1 MARAPSARRE
11 ALRAELLDIAEA
23 EIAKGG
29 IVALKAR
36 DLATQAGCALGAIYS
51 VYSDLG
57 ELAQAVNRRTL
68 DQMTLEL
75 AQAVQGLEEE
85 APADILITLA
95 QTYAAYARRETRRW
109 QTLFSIGLA
118 QTEAEPGFHD
128 ALEPL
133 ILLYA
138 APLSRLNPEKKP
150 RGIERRARATF
161 AAVHGVVSL
170 GMEPRLAALQPE
182 DLDKMLVKLVATL
195 GDREEHF

>member
-23 EIAKGG
+23 EIAEGG

-36 DLATQAGCALGAIYS
+36 DLAAQAGCALGAIYS

-170 GMEPRLAALQPE
+170 GMEQRLAALQPE